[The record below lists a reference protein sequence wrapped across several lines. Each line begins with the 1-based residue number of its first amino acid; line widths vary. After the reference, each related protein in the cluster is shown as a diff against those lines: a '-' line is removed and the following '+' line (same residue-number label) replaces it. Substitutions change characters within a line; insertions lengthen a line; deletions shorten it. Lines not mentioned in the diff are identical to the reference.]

1 MNKHPLSRSDIAN
14 ASIVVN
20 KQLDILRMLDKKYS
34 KMNFTLYSK
43 IRENVKKGNNERA
56 KILATEL
63 ANLRKI
69 KLTTQNLSLALEVMV
84 IRFTTINEFADILDT
99 INPMVDTIKTI
110 QKDISQTLPTAKNIL
125 EDMNSVTSD
134 ILGNTN
140 LKIDIPNIDTPM
152 NSDALDI
159 FNEIKE
165 RITEE
170 TKSRLPLPP
179 VIDKA
184 LYTEQNDLGEDDQLS
199 EKEIMI
205 ET

>member
-110 QKDISQTLPTAKNIL
+110 QKDISQTIL

>member
-1 MNKHPLSRSDIAN
+1 MNKHPLSKSDIAN

-34 KMNFTLYSK
+34 KMDFTLYSK

-110 QKDISQTLPTAKNIL
+110 QKDISQTIPAAKNIL

-179 VIDKA
+179 VIDTV

>member
-1 MNKHPLSRSDIAN
+1 MAKHPLSRNDISN

-20 KQLDILRMLDKKYS
+20 KQLDVLRMLDKKYS
-34 KMNFTLYSK
+34 KMDFTLYSK
-43 IRENVKKGNNERA
+43 IRENIKKGDSERA
-56 KILATEL
+56 KILAIEL

-69 KLTTQNLSLALEVMV
+69 KITTQNLSLALEVVV

-99 INPMVDTIKTI
+99 INPMIDTIKDI
-110 QKDISQTLPTAKNIL
+110 QKDISQTLPAARSIL
-125 EDMNSVTSD
+125 EDMNSVTND
-134 ILGNTN
+134 ILSDTS
-140 LKIDIPNIDTPM
+140 LRIDIPNIDTPL

-159 FNEIKE
+159 FNEIKD

-179 VIDKA
+179 VINELLHDK
-184 LYTEQNDLGEDDQLS
+184 NDNFVEEMTD
-199 EKEIMI
+199 KEILI

>member
-1 MNKHPLSRSDIAN
+1 MNKHPLSRNDLSN

-34 KMNFTLYSK
+34 KMDVTLYSK
-43 IRENVKKGNNERA
+43 IRENLKKGNTERA
-56 KILATEL
+56 KMLAAEL

-69 KLTTQNLSLALEVMV
+69 KTTTQNLSLALEVMV

-99 INPMVDTIKTI
+99 INPMVDTIKDI
-110 QKDISQTLPTAKNIL
+110 QKDISQTLPVARSIL

-134 ILGNTN
+134 ILSDTN
-140 LKIDIPNIDTPM
+140 LKIDIPNIDTPL

-159 FNEIKE
+159 FNEIKD

-170 TKSRLPLPP
+170 TKSRLPMPP
-179 VIDKA
+179 IVDEVLYVPRDEFID
-184 LYTEQNDLGEDDQLS
+184 EQVS
-199 EKEIMI
+199 EKELLI